1 MVSSDLLSDGG
12 VMENLVTER
21 QRPYLAYLLRL
32 WQVQDKGKIGWRAS
46 LENAHTGEKLAFAH
60 LDQLVAFL
68 RERVG
73 QAPLVNSLAK
83 HDCTSE
89 IDSASEQGG
98 S

>member
-1 MVSSDLLSDGG
+1 VTAAAT
-12 VMENLVTER
+12 ENLVTER

-32 WQVQDKGKIGWRAS
+32 WQIQDKEKIDWRIS

-60 LDQLVAFL
+60 LDQFVGFL

-73 QAPLVNSLAK
+73 LAPPANSLTK
-83 HDCTSE
+83 VDRTPEMDSVSE
-89 IDSASEQGG
+89 YGG